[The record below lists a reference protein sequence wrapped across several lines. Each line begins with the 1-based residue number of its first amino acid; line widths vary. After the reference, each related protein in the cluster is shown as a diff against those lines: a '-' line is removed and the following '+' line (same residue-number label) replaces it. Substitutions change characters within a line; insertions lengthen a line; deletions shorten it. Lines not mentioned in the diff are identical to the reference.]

1 MKENARACIWFD
13 FEGLS
18 RMCDGLASWLS
29 CARLGSPQLRV
40 HTQRTRKG
48 SAMLRALRHRSCGTR
63 CCLAVQRRYEHHRAV
78 IAIRREDINPW
89 ERRAPLAPR
98 HVRELT
104 NAGVKVLVQPSNRRA
119 IHEKYYAKAGAMV
132 QEDIS
137 EASLIVGVKRM
148 PEDLVMPR
156 KTYAFFS
163 HTIKAQEANMAL
175 LEDLLKKEVRLIDYE
190 KMVDPNGFRI
200 VAFGQW
206 AGVAGMINILHGLG
220 LRLLALGHHTPFM
233 HIGMAHNYRN
243 VSQAIQAVRDCGYEL
258 SMGLMPKSIGP
269 VTFCFTGTGN
279 VSKGAQDI
287 INELPVEYV
296 EPHELKDVSETG
308 DLTKVY
314 ATVLS
319 RHHHLVRKSDGI
331 YDPLEYE
338 NHPELYTS
346 HFRTSVAPYT
356 TCLINGIYWDRH
368 TPRLLRR
375 LDAQKLR
382 RPPKNALVCNEGS
395 PALPHRLLAICD
407 ISADTGGSIEFMTE
421 CTTIDKP
428 FCMYDADQH
437 IDHDSVE
444 GNGILMCSIDNL
456 PAQLPIEATEYFGDR
471 LFPYIWEMLPSDATR
486 PLEEEEFSP
495 QVRDAVITSNGKLT
509 PKFEYIDKLRER
521 REKAQIM
528 KKSGMKRVLLLGT
541 GYVSGPV
548 VEYLTRDDKTQVTVA
563 SVVLRQ
569 AEELAAKY
577 PNTIPVVMDVGS
589 QEGHLD
595 SLIKDHDLVISL
607 LPYTFHPLVAKHC
620 IQRKKNM
627 VTASY
632 LSPDMKALESSAL
645 EAGITI
651 VNEMGLDPGID
662 HMLAMECIDQAKVDG
677 CTVESYIS
685 FCGGLPAPECSDNPL
700 RYKFSWSPYGV
711 LMNTI
716 STAVYLKDG
725 EVVTVPPGGSL
736 MESAAEMDFF
746 PGFNLEGYPNRD
758 STKYA
763 EPYGIQSAHTLL
775 RGTLRFKGFTN
786 AMSGFVKLGLIDSK
800 ACPLLERNASAVTW
814 KDILCKQMGLTPSI
828 SQESFEEAVYERVG
842 RDQFRMETLR
852 WFGMLGEEVV
862 PHADSVLTAL
872 AKHLEVKLSF
882 GKRERDLI
890 VMRNDLGLR
899 HPTGELETKHIS
911 MVVYGDPDGFS
922 AMAKT
927 VGYPAAIAA
936 RMLLDGEIR
945 SKGLVIPMTKEVY
958 APALAR
964 LKEEGIQIVTK
975 STLHE

>member
-1 MKENARACIWFD
+1 MFRL
-13 FEGLS
+13 LS
-18 RMCDGLASWLS
+18 HQGK
-29 CARLGSPQLRV
+29 
-40 HTQRTRKG
+40 RTR
-48 SAMLRALRHRSCGTR
+48 S
-63 CCLAVQRRYEHHRAV
+63 CLAGQRRYEHHRAV
-78 IAIRREDINPW
+78 MAIRREDINPW

-98 HVRELT
+98 HVKELT

-119 IHEKYYAKAGAMV
+119 IHEKYYMKAGAV
-132 QEDIS
+132 IQEDIS
-137 EASLIVGVKRM
+137 EASLIIGVKRL
-148 PEDLVMPR
+148 PEEKVIPR

-163 HTIKAQEANMAL
+163 HTIKAQEANMGL

-190 KMVDPNGFRI
+190 KMVDPNGYRI

-220 LRLLALGHHTPFM
+220 LRFLALGHHTPFM

-243 VSQAIQAVRDCGYEL
+243 VSQAIQAVRDCGYEI

-296 EPHELKDVSETG
+296 EPHELKEVSETG
-308 DLTKVY
+308 DMTKVY

-319 RHHHLVRKSDGI
+319 RHHHLMRKSDGI
-331 YDPLEYE
+331 YDPMEYE
-338 NHPELYTS
+338 IHPELYTS

-356 TCLINGIYWDRH
+356 TCLINGIYWDPH

-375 LDAQKLR
+375 MDAQRLM
-382 RPPKNALVCNEGS
+382 RPPKTLSVASGGS
-395 PALPHRLLAICD
+395 PQLPHKLLAICD
-407 ISADTGGSIEFMTE
+407 ISADTGGSIEFMNE

-437 IDHDSVE
+437 IDHDIVE
-444 GNGILMCSIDNL
+444 GIGILMCSIDNL

-486 PLEEEEFSP
+486 PLEEEDFSP
-495 QVRDAVITSNGKLT
+495 QVRDAVITSNGVLT
-509 PKFEYIDKLRER
+509 PKFEYIEKLRER
-521 REKAQIM
+521 REKAEIM
-528 KKSGMKRVLLLGT
+528 KKSGMKRVLLLGS

-548 VEYLTRDDKTQVTVA
+548 VEYLTRDERTQVTVA
-563 SVVLRQ
+563 SVLLRQ

-577 PNTIPVVMDVGS
+577 PNTIPVTLDASS

-595 SLIKDHDLVISL
+595 SLIKDHDLVISM
-607 LPYTFHPLVAKHC
+607 LPYSFHPLIAKHC
-620 IQRKKNM
+620 IKRKVNM

-632 LSPDMKALESSAL
+632 LSPAMKELQSSAE

-662 HMLAMECIDQAKVDG
+662 HMLAMECIDQAKADG
-677 CTVESYIS
+677 CTVESYSS
-685 FCGGLPAPECSDNPL
+685 FCGGLPSPECSDNPL

-711 LMNTI
+711 LLNTI
-716 STAVYLKDG
+716 SPAIFLKDDQ
-725 EVVTVPPGGSL
+725 VVSIPAGGSL
-736 MESAAEMDFF
+736 MDSSTPMDFL
-746 PGFNLEGYPNRD
+746 PGFSLEGFPNRD

-763 EPYGIQSAHTLL
+763 EPYGIQSAHTLI
-775 RGTLRFKGFTN
+775 RGTLRFKGFSK
-786 AMSGFVKLGLIDSK
+786 AMSGFVKLGLIDSEP
-800 ACPLLERNASAVTW
+800 CPVLQPTSSPVSW
-814 KDILCKQMGLTPSI
+814 KDLLCKQMGLS
-828 SQESFEEAVYERVG
+828 SSMSHDAFEEAVYERIG
-842 RDQFRMETLR
+842 KDDFRMDTLR
-852 WFGMLGEEVV
+852 WFGMLSDEAV
-862 PHADSVLTAL
+862 PHADSVLAAL
-872 AKHLEVKLSF
+872 AKHLEAKLSF
-882 GKRERDLI
+882 DKGERDMI
-890 VMRNDLGLR
+890 VMRNDVGLR

-911 MVVYGDPDGFS
+911 LVVYGDPSGFS

-936 RMLLDGEIR
+936 RMVLDGEINT
-945 SKGLVIPMTKEVY
+945 KGLVVPMTKEIY
-958 APALAR
+958 GPALVR
-964 LKEEGIQIVTK
+964 LKEEGLHFMSK
-975 STLHE
+975 STLEE

>member
-1 MKENARACIWFD
+1 MFRLLSHHGRRARTC
-13 FEGLS
+13 LS
-18 RMCDGLASWLS
+18 Y
-29 CARLGSPQLRV
+29 
-40 HTQRTRKG
+40 
-48 SAMLRALRHRSCGTR
+48 
-63 CCLAVQRRYEHHRAV
+63 QRRHKHYKS
-78 IAIRREDINPW
+78 ILAIRREDINPW

-98 HVRELT
+98 HVKEIT
-104 NAGVKVLVQPSNRRA
+104 HAGHKVLVQPSNRRA
-119 IHEKYYAKAGAMV
+119 IHEKYYEKAGAII

-137 EASLIVGVKRM
+137 EASLIIGVKRP
-148 PEDLVMPR
+148 PEEKVYPR

-163 HTIKAQEANMAL
+163 HTIKAQEANMGL
-175 LEDLLKKEVRLIDYE
+175 LDDLLKKEVRLIDYE
-190 KMVDPNGFRI
+190 KMVDPNGYRI

-220 LRLLALGHHTPFM
+220 LRFLALGHHTPFM

-243 VSQAIQAVRDCGYEL
+243 VSQAVQAVRDCGYEI

-308 DLTKVY
+308 DMTKVY

-319 RHHHLVRKSDGI
+319 RHHHLMRKSDSI
-331 YDPLEYE
+331 YDPMEYE

-356 TCLINGIYWDRH
+356 TCLINGIYWDPH

-375 LDAQKLR
+375 LDAQKLIR
-382 RPPKNALVCNEGS
+382 HVKPSAAATEGC
-395 PALPHRLLAICD
+395 PELPHKLLAICD
-407 ISADTGGSIEFMTE
+407 ISADTGGSIQFMNE

-486 PLEEEEFSP
+486 PLEEEDFSP
-495 QVRDAVITSNGKLT
+495 QVRDAVITSNGTLT
-509 PKFEYIDKLRER
+509 PKFEYIEKLRER
-521 REKAQIM
+521 REQAQIM
-528 KKSGMKRVLLLGT
+528 KKAGMKRVLLLGS

-548 VEYLTRDDKTQVTVA
+548 IEYLTRDEGTQVTVA
-563 SVVLRQ
+563 SVVLNQ

-577 PNTIPVVMDVGS
+577 PNTIPVMLDVTS
-589 QEGHLD
+589 QEGHLS
-595 SLIKDHDLVISL
+595 SLVKDHDLVISL
-607 LPYTFHPLVAKHC
+607 LPYGFHPVIAKQC
-620 IQRKKNM
+620 IKRKVNL

-632 LSPDMKALESSAL
+632 LSPAMKELQQSAE

-662 HMLAMECIDQAKVDG
+662 HMLAMECIDQAKADG
-677 CTVESYIS
+677 CTVESYSS

-711 LMNTI
+711 LLNTI
-716 STAVYLKDG
+716 SPAIFLKDNQ
-725 EVVTVPPGGSL
+725 VVSIPAGGSL
-736 MESAAEMDFF
+736 MDSTNPMDFL
-746 PGFNLEGYPNRD
+746 PGFSLEGFPNRD

-763 EPYGIQSAHTLL
+763 EPYGIQSAHTLI
-775 RGTLRFKGFTN
+775 RGTLRFKGFSN
-786 AMSGFVKLGLIDSK
+786 AMSGFVKLGLIN
-800 ACPLLERNASAVTW
+800 AEPCPMLEHTSAPVSW
-814 KDILCKQMGLTPSI
+814 KELLCKQMGLSPSI
-828 SQESFEEAVYERVG
+828 SHDAFEEAVYEHIG
-842 RDQFRMETLR
+842 KDNFRMETLR
-852 WFGMLGEEVV
+852 WFGMLSKEMV
-862 PHADSVLTAL
+862 PHADSVLASL
-872 AKHLEVKLSF
+872 AKHLEARLSF
-882 GKRERDLI
+882 DKGERDMI
-890 VMRNDLGLR
+890 IMRNDVGLR

-911 MVVYGDPDGFS
+911 LVVYGDPSGFS

-936 RMLLDGEIR
+936 RMVLDGEITT
-945 SKGLVIPMTKEVY
+945 KGLVVPMTRDIY
-958 APALAR
+958 GPALKR
-964 LKEEGIQIVTK
+964 LKEEGLNITSK
-975 STLHE
+975 STLQE

>member
-1 MKENARACIWFD
+1 MFRL
-13 FEGLS
+13 LS
-18 RMCDGLASWLS
+18 RQGK
-29 CARLGSPQLRV
+29 
-40 HTQRTRKG
+40 RTR
-48 SAMLRALRHRSCGTR
+48 S
-63 CCLAVQRRYEHHRAV
+63 CLAAQRRYEHHRAV
-78 IAIRREDINPW
+78 MAIRREDVNPW

-98 HVRELT
+98 HVKELT

-119 IHEKYYAKAGAMV
+119 IHEKYFMRAGAV
-132 QEDIS
+132 IQEDIS
-137 EASLIVGVKRM
+137 EASLIIGVKRP
-148 PEDLVMPR
+148 PEEKVIPR

-163 HTIKAQEANMAL
+163 HTIKAQEANMGL
-175 LEDLLKKEVRLIDYE
+175 LEDLLTKEVRLIDYE
-190 KMVDPNGFRI
+190 KMVDANGYRI

-220 LRLLALGHHTPFM
+220 LRFLALGHHTPFM

-243 VSQAIQAVRDCGYEL
+243 VSQAIQAVRDCGYEI

-287 INELPVEYV
+287 LNELPVEYV
-296 EPHELKDVSETG
+296 EPHELRDVSQTN

-319 RHHHLVRKSDGI
+319 RHHHLMRKSDGI
-331 YDPLEYE
+331 YDPMEYE

-356 TCLINGIYWDRH
+356 TCLINGIYWDPH

-375 LDAQKLR
+375 MDAQKLM
-382 RPPKNALVCNEGS
+382 RPTKTLHAADEGS
-395 PALPHRLLAICD
+395 PALPHKLLAICD
-407 ISADTGGSIEFMTE
+407 ISADTGGSIEFMNE

-486 PLEEEEFSP
+486 PLDDEEFSP
-495 QVRDAVITSNGKLT
+495 QVRDAVITSNGVLT
-509 PKFEYIDKLRER
+509 PKFEYIEKLRER

-528 KKSGMKRVLLLGT
+528 KKSGMKRVLLLGS

-548 VEYLTRDDKTQVTVA
+548 VEYLTRDERTQVTVA
-563 SVVLRQ
+563 SVLLKQ
-569 AEELAAKY
+569 AEELANKY
-577 PNTIPVVMDVGS
+577 PNTIPVTLDAGS

-595 SLIKDHDLVISL
+595 SLVKDHDLVISM
-607 LPYTFHPLVAKHC
+607 LPYSFHPLVAKHC
-620 IQRKKNM
+620 IKRKVNM

-632 LSPDMKALESSAL
+632 LSPAMKELQSSAE

-662 HMLAMECIDQAKVDG
+662 HMLAMECIDQAKADG
-677 CTVESYIS
+677 CAVESYSS

-711 LMNTI
+711 LLNTI
-716 STAVYLKDG
+716 SPAIFLRDN
-725 EVVTVPPGGSL
+725 EVVSIPAGGSL
-736 MESAAEMDFF
+736 MDSTTPMDFL
-746 PGFNLEGYPNRD
+746 PGFNLEGFPNRD

-763 EPYGIQSAHTLL
+763 EPYGIQTAHTLI
-775 RGTLRFKGFTN
+775 RGTLRFRGFSK
-786 AMSGFVKLGLIDSK
+786 AMSGFVRLGLISSEP
-800 ACPLLERNASAVTW
+800 CPILHHSAPPVSWKELLCHQLGLSSSVSTDAFESAVH
-814 KDILCKQMGLTPSI
+814 
-828 SQESFEEAVYERVG
+828 ERVG
-842 RDQFRMETLR
+842 RDDFRMESLR
-852 WFGMLGEEVV
+852 WFGMLGDEAV
-862 PHADSVLTAL
+862 PHADSVLAAL
-872 AKHLEVKLSF
+872 TKHLEAKLSF
-882 GKRERDLI
+882 DKGERDMI
-890 VMRNDLGLR
+890 IMRNDVGLR

-911 MVVYGDPDGFS
+911 LVVYGDPDGFS

-936 RMLLDGEIR
+936 RMVLDGEI
-945 SKGLVIPMTKEVY
+945 STKGLVVPMTKDIY
-958 APALAR
+958 GPALAR
-964 LKEEGIQIVTK
+964 LKEEGLRFISK
-975 STLHE
+975 SSLLE